1 MYLVAFAIAYI
12 LFRVQLSERGLKPEK
27 DLVTDFF
34 FWAIVGLLIGAR
46 LFAVTIYDPEG
57 YYLRHPLQIILPF
70 ARVDGRIR
78 LTGLSG
84 MSYHGGLVG
93 AVVAL
98 VIFLRVKKIEVLEWG
113 DMLVTG
119 IPLGYTFGRLGNFI
133 NGELYGRVTAA
144 PWGMIFPHAEQL
156 PLTDPYV
163 RATAAQVGLALTTG
177 ATSVNLPRHP
187 TQLYEALLEGIVLW
201 AIIWFA
207 CRKHRPFKGFVI
219 GVYVIGYGLARFL
232 VDYVRMPLV
241 QGFTIQLWSGDNP
254 TYRFITPLNLIDS
267 QVMSLLMIVAGV
279 ALLFVFRAIGR
290 AEAERADK
298 GTHKPDPRKLRRKL
312 AK

>member
-1 MYLVAFAIAYI
+1 
-12 LFRVQLSERGLKPEK
+12 
-27 DLVTDFF
+27 
-34 FWAIVGLLIGAR
+34 
-46 LFAVTIYDPEG
+46 
-57 YYLRHPLQIILPF
+57 
-70 ARVDGRIR
+70 
-78 LTGLSG
+78 
-84 MSYHGGLVG
+84 
-93 AVVAL
+93 
-98 VIFLRVKKIEVLEWG
+98 
-113 DMLVTG
+113 
-119 IPLGYTFGRLGNFI
+119 
-133 NGELYGRVTAA
+133 
-144 PWGMIFPHAEQL
+144 MIFPHAEQL